1 MKTIKIAV
9 TALIIAGGTF
19 AAFAF
24 TSNKESKTT
33 PPPTIYYAIED
44 APGSPNYHWST
55 SVPTDFTCEPDG
67 RAVCSITTETPPT
80 NNQLPSGVTSTNK
93 VYRYNP

>member
-1 MKTIKIAV
+1 MKPIKIAA

-33 PPPTIYYAIED
+33 PPPTTYYAIED
-44 APGSPNYHWST
+44 TPGSPNFHWST
-55 SVPTDFTCEPDG
+55 SVPAGYECVPG
-67 RAVCSITTETPPT
+67 KAVCSITATTPPT
-80 NNQLPSGVTSTNK
+80 NNQLPSGVTSRNE
-93 VYRYNP
+93 VYRLIE